1 MSEMERFKQT
11 FFQECTELLS
21 ELEERFGE
29 ITQGQGG
36 MEAAQ
41 AVFRAVHSIKGGAGA
56 FGFADLVGFAHV
68 LEALLDDI
76 RNGKKHFTPEIIL
89 ICLRSCDGLADL
101 LANARD
107 GIKGM
112 SPAVA
117 QAKAALEDLQG
128 SKASA
133 GAPDSFEDLEFQPVQ
148 MAINAPADDAAPG
161 QWIITFRPL
170 PALYQRA
177 NEPLF
182 IFQEL
187 ANLGPLEVECH
198 VLDAPPLA
206 QFDPLDVLLH
216 WTLRLETSAARSQIE
231 AAFDFCDGDC
241 QLEITEPA
249 PAPAS
254 EELSLEALLAQTQ
267 VKPAVLPAPPLP
279 VPAEGATDIAGAS
292 RAAPNL
298 AAQTI
303 RVDLDRVDRVA
314 DMTGELVIAQAMI
327 TGQIDARLRMDYP
340 DLVRGLETLA
350 QHTRMLQDSI
360 MAIRAQPVKAVF
372 ARVPRLLRELASVT
386 GKKVRLETE
395 GENTEIDRTV
405 IEQLNDPLTH
415 MIRNA
420 MDHGIETPE
429 QRRAAGK
436 REEGLIRLS
445 AEQASGR
452 IIIRFRHNDMKDLAH
467 RLERLE
473 GTPGNRIIVAE
484 GIYSML
490 GDRAPLAEMI
500 AIKKRFGAYLVLDE
514 AHSVG
519 VLGPSGRGLAE
530 ELGLLDDVD
539 VLTGTFSKSFGTV
552 GGFCVSSLPDFEV
565 MRVVCRPY
573 MFAASLPPAVIA
585 STSAAL
591 RALQTT
597 PALRLRLWR
606 NIPVLYNG
614 LRAAGFSVGP
624 HEGPIVAVAAGKGRD
639 LAVHTWRQLL
649 EAGYYVNLAL
659 SPATPG
665 GISLLRCSVSA
676 AHSVEQ
682 LQGLVD
688 ALTQIAHGNGLLPA
702 PMAAMAA
709 G

>member
-1 MSEMERFKQT
+1 MGLFDRFASTINATHEIDDSGANPFTIAWDDVLSQTEAVWKGRKTVLAGTHNYLGLTFSED
-11 FFQECTELLS
+11 C
-21 ELEERFGE
+21 
-29 ITQGQGG
+29 I
-36 MEAAQ
+36 EAGVAALRQ
-41 AVFRAVHSIKGGAGA
+41 RGTGTTGSRIANGTYPDH
-56 FGFADLVGFAHV
+56 FA
-68 LEALLDDI
+68 LEAQLAEFF
-76 RNGKKHFTPEIIL
+76 GKRVCMAFTT
-89 ICLRSCDGLADL
+89 G
-101 LANARD
+101 
-107 GIKGM
+107 
-112 SPAVA
+112 
-117 QAKAALEDLQG
+117 
-128 SKASA
+128 
-133 GAPDSFEDLEFQPVQ
+133 FQ
-148 MAINAPADDAAPG
+148 
-161 QWIITFRPL
+161 
-170 PALYQRA
+170 
-177 NEPLF
+177 
-182 IFQEL
+182 
-187 ANLGPLEVECH
+187 ANLGVVATLGGPDDILLIDSDSH
-198 VLDAPPLA
+198 ASIYDAVKLS
-206 QFDPLDVLLH
+206 
-216 WTLRLETSAARSQIE
+216 SAKI
-231 AAFDFCDGDC
+231 
-241 QLEITEPA
+241 L
-249 PAPAS
+249 
-254 EELSLEALLAQTQ
+254 
-267 VKPAVLPAPPLP
+267 
-279 VPAEGATDIAGAS
+279 
-292 RAAPNL
+292 
-298 AAQTI
+298 
-303 RVDLDRVDRVA
+303 
-314 DMTGELVIAQAMI
+314 
-327 TGQIDARLRMDYP
+327 
-340 DLVRGLETLA
+340 
-350 QHTRMLQDSI
+350 
-360 MAIRAQPVKAVF
+360 
-372 ARVPRLLRELASVT
+372 
-386 GKKVRLETE
+386 
-395 GENTEIDRTV
+395 
-405 IEQLNDPLTH
+405 
-415 MIRNA
+415 
-420 MDHGIETPE
+420 
-429 QRRAAGK
+429 
-436 REEGLIRLS
+436 
-445 AEQASGR
+445 
-452 IIIRFRHNDMKDLAH
+452 RFRHNDMKDLAH

-539 VLTGTFSKSFGTV
+539 VLTGTFSKSLGTV

>member
-1 MSEMERFKQT
+1 MGLFDRFASTVNATHEIDESGANPFTIAWDDVLSQTEAVWKGRKTVLAGTHNYLGLTFSED
-11 FFQECTELLS
+11 C
-21 ELEERFGE
+21 
-29 ITQGQGG
+29 I
-36 MEAAQ
+36 EAGVAALRQ
-41 AVFRAVHSIKGGAGA
+41 RGTGTTGSRIANGTYPDH
-56 FGFADLVGFAHV
+56 FA
-68 LEALLDDI
+68 LEAQLAEFF
-76 RNGKKHFTPEIIL
+76 GKRVCMAFTT
-89 ICLRSCDGLADL
+89 G
-101 LANARD
+101 
-107 GIKGM
+107 
-112 SPAVA
+112 
-117 QAKAALEDLQG
+117 
-128 SKASA
+128 
-133 GAPDSFEDLEFQPVQ
+133 FQ
-148 MAINAPADDAAPG
+148 
-161 QWIITFRPL
+161 
-170 PALYQRA
+170 
-177 NEPLF
+177 
-182 IFQEL
+182 
-187 ANLGPLEVECH
+187 ANLGVVATLGGPDDILLIDSDSH
-198 VLDAPPLA
+198 ASIYDAVKLS
-206 QFDPLDVLLH
+206 
-216 WTLRLETSAARSQIE
+216 SAKI
-231 AAFDFCDGDC
+231 
-241 QLEITEPA
+241 L
-249 PAPAS
+249 
-254 EELSLEALLAQTQ
+254 
-267 VKPAVLPAPPLP
+267 
-279 VPAEGATDIAGAS
+279 
-292 RAAPNL
+292 
-298 AAQTI
+298 
-303 RVDLDRVDRVA
+303 
-314 DMTGELVIAQAMI
+314 
-327 TGQIDARLRMDYP
+327 
-340 DLVRGLETLA
+340 
-350 QHTRMLQDSI
+350 
-360 MAIRAQPVKAVF
+360 
-372 ARVPRLLRELASVT
+372 
-386 GKKVRLETE
+386 
-395 GENTEIDRTV
+395 
-405 IEQLNDPLTH
+405 
-415 MIRNA
+415 
-420 MDHGIETPE
+420 
-429 QRRAAGK
+429 
-436 REEGLIRLS
+436 
-445 AEQASGR
+445 
-452 IIIRFRHNDMKDLAH
+452 RFRHNDMKDLAH

-490 GDRAPLAEMI
+490 GDQAPLAEMI
-500 AIKKRFGAYLVLDE
+500 AIKKRFGAYLILDE

-614 LRAAGFSVGP
+614 LRAAGFSLGP

>member
-1 MSEMERFKQT
+1 MGLFDRFASTINATHEIDDSGANPFTIAWDDVLSQTEAVWKGRKTVLAGTHNYLGLTFSED
-11 FFQECTELLS
+11 C
-21 ELEERFGE
+21 
-29 ITQGQGG
+29 I
-36 MEAAQ
+36 EAGVAALRQ
-41 AVFRAVHSIKGGAGA
+41 RGTGTTGSRIANGTYPDH
-56 FGFADLVGFAHV
+56 FA
-68 LEALLDDI
+68 LEAQLAEFF
-76 RNGKKHFTPEIIL
+76 GKRVCMAFTT
-89 ICLRSCDGLADL
+89 G
-101 LANARD
+101 
-107 GIKGM
+107 
-112 SPAVA
+112 
-117 QAKAALEDLQG
+117 
-128 SKASA
+128 
-133 GAPDSFEDLEFQPVQ
+133 FQ
-148 MAINAPADDAAPG
+148 
-161 QWIITFRPL
+161 
-170 PALYQRA
+170 
-177 NEPLF
+177 
-182 IFQEL
+182 
-187 ANLGPLEVECH
+187 ANLGVVATLGGPDDILLIDSDSH
-198 VLDAPPLA
+198 ASIYDAVKLS
-206 QFDPLDVLLH
+206 
-216 WTLRLETSAARSQIE
+216 SAKI
-231 AAFDFCDGDC
+231 
-241 QLEITEPA
+241 L
-249 PAPAS
+249 
-254 EELSLEALLAQTQ
+254 
-267 VKPAVLPAPPLP
+267 
-279 VPAEGATDIAGAS
+279 
-292 RAAPNL
+292 
-298 AAQTI
+298 
-303 RVDLDRVDRVA
+303 
-314 DMTGELVIAQAMI
+314 
-327 TGQIDARLRMDYP
+327 
-340 DLVRGLETLA
+340 
-350 QHTRMLQDSI
+350 
-360 MAIRAQPVKAVF
+360 
-372 ARVPRLLRELASVT
+372 
-386 GKKVRLETE
+386 
-395 GENTEIDRTV
+395 
-405 IEQLNDPLTH
+405 
-415 MIRNA
+415 
-420 MDHGIETPE
+420 
-429 QRRAAGK
+429 
-436 REEGLIRLS
+436 
-445 AEQASGR
+445 
-452 IIIRFRHNDMKDLAH
+452 RFRHNDMKDLAH

>member
-1 MSEMERFKQT
+1 MGLFDRFASTINATHEIDDSGANPFTIAWDDVLSQTEAVWKGRKTVLAGTHNYLGLTFSED
-11 FFQECTELLS
+11 C
-21 ELEERFGE
+21 
-29 ITQGQGG
+29 I
-36 MEAAQ
+36 EAGVAALRQ
-41 AVFRAVHSIKGGAGA
+41 RGTGTTGSRIANGTYPDH
-56 FGFADLVGFAHV
+56 FA
-68 LEALLDDI
+68 LEAQLAEFF
-76 RNGKKHFTPEIIL
+76 GKRVCMAFTT
-89 ICLRSCDGLADL
+89 G
-101 LANARD
+101 
-107 GIKGM
+107 
-112 SPAVA
+112 
-117 QAKAALEDLQG
+117 
-128 SKASA
+128 
-133 GAPDSFEDLEFQPVQ
+133 FQ
-148 MAINAPADDAAPG
+148 
-161 QWIITFRPL
+161 
-170 PALYQRA
+170 
-177 NEPLF
+177 
-182 IFQEL
+182 
-187 ANLGPLEVECH
+187 ANLGVVATLGGPDDILLIDSDSH
-198 VLDAPPLA
+198 ASIYDA
-206 QFDPLDVLLH
+206 VK
-216 WTLRLETSAARSQIE
+216 
-231 AAFDFCDGDC
+231 
-241 QLEITEPA
+241 
-249 PAPAS
+249 
-254 EELSLEALLAQTQ
+254 LSSSKIL
-267 VKPAVLPAPPLP
+267 
-279 VPAEGATDIAGAS
+279 
-292 RAAPNL
+292 
-298 AAQTI
+298 
-303 RVDLDRVDRVA
+303 
-314 DMTGELVIAQAMI
+314 
-327 TGQIDARLRMDYP
+327 
-340 DLVRGLETLA
+340 
-350 QHTRMLQDSI
+350 
-360 MAIRAQPVKAVF
+360 
-372 ARVPRLLRELASVT
+372 
-386 GKKVRLETE
+386 
-395 GENTEIDRTV
+395 
-405 IEQLNDPLTH
+405 
-415 MIRNA
+415 
-420 MDHGIETPE
+420 
-429 QRRAAGK
+429 
-436 REEGLIRLS
+436 
-445 AEQASGR
+445 
-452 IIIRFRHNDMKDLAH
+452 RFRHNDMKDLAH

>member
-1 MSEMERFKQT
+1 MGLFDRFASTVNATHEIDESGANPFTIAWDDVLSQTEAVWKGRKTVLAGTHNYLGLTFSED
-11 FFQECTELLS
+11 C
-21 ELEERFGE
+21 
-29 ITQGQGG
+29 I
-36 MEAAQ
+36 EAGVAALRQ
-41 AVFRAVHSIKGGAGA
+41 RGTGTTGSRIANGTYPDH
-56 FGFADLVGFAHV
+56 FA
-68 LEALLDDI
+68 LEAQFAEFF
-76 RNGKKHFTPEIIL
+76 GKRVCMAFTT
-89 ICLRSCDGLADL
+89 G
-101 LANARD
+101 
-107 GIKGM
+107 
-112 SPAVA
+112 
-117 QAKAALEDLQG
+117 
-128 SKASA
+128 
-133 GAPDSFEDLEFQPVQ
+133 FQ
-148 MAINAPADDAAPG
+148 
-161 QWIITFRPL
+161 
-170 PALYQRA
+170 
-177 NEPLF
+177 
-182 IFQEL
+182 
-187 ANLGPLEVECH
+187 ANLGVVATLGGPDDILLIDSDSH
-198 VLDAPPLA
+198 ASIYDAVKLS
-206 QFDPLDVLLH
+206 
-216 WTLRLETSAARSQIE
+216 SAKI
-231 AAFDFCDGDC
+231 
-241 QLEITEPA
+241 L
-249 PAPAS
+249 
-254 EELSLEALLAQTQ
+254 
-267 VKPAVLPAPPLP
+267 
-279 VPAEGATDIAGAS
+279 
-292 RAAPNL
+292 
-298 AAQTI
+298 
-303 RVDLDRVDRVA
+303 
-314 DMTGELVIAQAMI
+314 
-327 TGQIDARLRMDYP
+327 
-340 DLVRGLETLA
+340 
-350 QHTRMLQDSI
+350 
-360 MAIRAQPVKAVF
+360 
-372 ARVPRLLRELASVT
+372 
-386 GKKVRLETE
+386 
-395 GENTEIDRTV
+395 
-405 IEQLNDPLTH
+405 
-415 MIRNA
+415 
-420 MDHGIETPE
+420 
-429 QRRAAGK
+429 
-436 REEGLIRLS
+436 
-445 AEQASGR
+445 
-452 IIIRFRHNDMKDLAH
+452 RFRHNDMKDLAH

-490 GDRAPLAEMI
+490 GDQAPLAEMI
-500 AIKKRFGAYLVLDE
+500 AIKKRFGAYLILDE

-614 LRAAGFSVGP
+614 LRAAGFSLGP